1 MTILGYLIFGFFAL
15 VVVGSA
21 VGMLVSRNT
30 VYAALFLVLNF
41 ATVAVLYLILGA
53 PFISL
58 AQITVYAGSIMV
70 LFLFVVMLL
79 GNEKLPAGE
88 PLRGQRV
95 IAIGMG
101 LAFLVEMVL
110 FLIYRGGI
118 QAMVPSP
125 AADFGSPG
133 AVGMMLFQKYAL
145 PFEIVGFILVV
156 ATVGAILLSREE
168 GFKGRGR
175 TNDRQSQDQRSE

>member
-1 MTILGYLIFGFFAL
+1 MTMMGYLIFGFFAL
-15 VVVGSA
+15 VVAGSA
-21 VGMLVSRNT
+21 LGMLVSRNT

-79 GNEKLPAGE
+79 GAEKLPAGE
-88 PLRGQRV
+88 PLRGQRW
-95 IAIGMG
+95 IAIGIGILFM
-101 LAFLVEMVL
+101 AEMAL

-118 QAMVPSP
+118 QAMVNTP
-125 AADFGSPG
+125 AGDFGSPA

-156 ATVGAILLSREE
+156 ATVGAIILSHGE
-168 GFKGRGR
+168 GYKGRGR
-175 TNDRQSQDQRSE
+175 TYDRQAQDNRSE